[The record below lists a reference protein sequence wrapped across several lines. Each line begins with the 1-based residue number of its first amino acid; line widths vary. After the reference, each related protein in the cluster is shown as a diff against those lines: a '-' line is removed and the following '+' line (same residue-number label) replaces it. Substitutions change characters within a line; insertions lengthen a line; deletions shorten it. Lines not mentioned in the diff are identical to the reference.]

1 MIRVAIAGVS
11 LDFALGSAAVGSSVS
26 IGARESPSRPMP
38 SSSPCA
44 EGSTPTD
51 RASESARGET
61 QRILVKHEK
70 IWRLTIVMG
79 KKNNRNEKHA
89 KREVLEFKVEKKKKT
104 DKQRFIGKDLCRIT
118 MGQCFF
124 TGSPASTSRHA
135 AGGFFFFGHQ
145 FLHVSLAEFTARRET
160 DEKTKKQN
168 QMSSMLWKK
177 GHSSSTKL
185 FLKDPK
191 QGPDF

>member
-104 DKQRFIGKDLCRIT
+104 DKQ
-118 MGQCFF
+118 
-124 TGSPASTSRHA
+124 TSA
-135 AGGFFFFGHQ
+135 
-145 FLHVSLAEFTARRET
+145 
-160 DEKTKKQN
+160 
-168 QMSSMLWKK
+168 
-177 GHSSSTKL
+177 
-185 FLKDPK
+185 
-191 QGPDF
+191 